1 MQDDTNSPNENINH
15 MTSESPSTKCNHSMN
30 NKWKN
35 IKSSLKPYRQNNK
48 WCSRGNV
55 NTLAL
60 KFNLCKI
67 VKLIFCDTFFVKE

>member
-67 VKLIFCDTFFVKE
+67 VKLIFCDTFFMKE